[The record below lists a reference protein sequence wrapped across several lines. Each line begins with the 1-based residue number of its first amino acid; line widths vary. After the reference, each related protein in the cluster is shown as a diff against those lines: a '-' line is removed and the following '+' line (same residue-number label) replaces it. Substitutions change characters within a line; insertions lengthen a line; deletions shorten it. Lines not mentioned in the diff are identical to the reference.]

1 MRDELFAPGCFLGE
15 GRRPPYFEGW
25 YYRATAPDG
34 RAFCLIP
41 GICRTESGGCCFLQ
55 VLGPA
60 GARCLR
66 YPLSAFSYA
75 RGRTFFRVGNS
86 AFDERGFRLDAEGVR
101 GEAEFREQVPYP
113 ASPLCPGIMGPFAY
127 LPVMECRHAV
137 LCVRSGLAGWLEVSG
152 ERVQLSGGVG
162 YMEKDWGGAF
172 PDPYL
177 WAQCGSFAGERD
189 AAFFLSAA
197 RVPVLGLPMRG
208 LIAFLYR
215 GGRFWRFTTYLGAR
229 VEGVAQEPEG
239 EVRVELRSPRFSLAA
254 RLTPGR
260 GFALAAPG
268 PGGMER
274 RVTESAAGV
283 RVELRRNGPEGGLL
297 FAGRGEGA
305 MELYG
310 GIGAL
315 CARRQGAH
323 W

>member
-1 MRDELFAPGCFLGE
+1 MRDELFAPGRFLGE

-25 YYRATAPDG
+25 YYRVTVPDG
-34 RAFCLIP
+34 RAFCFIP
-41 GICRTESGGCCFLQ
+41 GVCRTESGGFCFLQ

-75 RGRTFFRVGNS
+75 RGRAFFRVGNS
-86 AFDERGFRLDAEGVR
+86 AFDEHGFRIDAEGAR
-101 GEAEFREQVPYP
+101 GEAEFREPVPYP
-113 ASPLCPGIMGPFAY
+113 ASLLSPGIMGPFSY

-137 LCVRSGLAGWLEVSG
+137 LCVRSGLAGRLEISG

-162 YMEKDWGGAF
+162 YVEKDWGGAF
-172 PDPYL
+172 PNPYL
-177 WAQCGSFAGERD
+177 WAQCGNFAGERD
-189 AAFFLSAA
+189 AVFFLSAA
-197 RVPVLGLPMRG
+197 RVPVLGRPMRG

-229 VEGVAQEPEG
+229 VESIAQAGPEG
-239 EVRVELRSPRFSLAA
+239 EVRVELRSPHFSLMA

-260 GFALAAPG
+260 GFELAAPG

-283 RVELRRNGPEGGLL
+283 YVELRRNGPGGGPL
-297 FAGRGEGA
+297 FEGRGEGA
-305 MELYG
+305 MELTG
-310 GIGAL
+310 EIGAL
-315 CARRQGAH
+315 RAGR
-323 W
+323 